1 MSYEG
6 DNIKSVIN
14 DLQKFVINT
23 PVLRFDFIDSLCNCN
38 VFFKCENFQRTGS
51 FKYRAA
57 INAIKNM
64 PIEFRQTGV
73 ITHSSGNFAH
83 ALARA
88 AYELKIPCHIVMPDN
103 TPNFKKTSVLSY
115 TKDIVECESNLRAR
129 ELTTKE
135 ILKNK
140 NLYFIHP
147 SNNMDV
153 ILGNSTCAVE
163 FINDYPNL
171 DFVFSPIGGGG
182 LIAGT
187 SIAINNFSEHCNVIG
202 AEPSNV
208 DDAYRSLISGKIEVN
223 ESTNTIADGLRTN
236 LGSINFPIIQNY
248 VKEILLVSENEI
260 MDSLD
265 IILNRLKIVVEPSSA
280 VVLGALIKNKKKFK
294 NKNIGLIMCGGN
306 IDFNSL
312 KF

>member
-1 MSYEG
+1 MPS
-6 DNIKSVIN
+6 DRQNIKSLKNNLGDYI
-14 DLQKFVINT
+14 INT
-23 PVLRFDFIDSLCNCN
+23 PVFRFDYIDSLCGSN
-38 VFFKCENFQRTGS
+38 VFFKCENFQHTGS

-57 INAIKNM
+57 INAIKNI
-64 PIEFRQTGV
+64 PDEFKDRGV

-88 AYELKIPCHIVMPDN
+88 AYELQIPCHIVMPDN
-103 TPNFKKTSVLSY
+103 TPNFKKNSVLSY
-115 TKDIVECESNLRAR
+115 TKNVIECESSLNAR
-129 ELTTKE
+129 ESTTNK
-135 ILKNK
+135 IIKNK
-140 NLYFIHP
+140 NLYFLHP

-153 ILGNSTCAVE
+153 IFGNSTCAQE
-163 FINDYPNL
+163 FIEDYPNL
-171 DFVFSPIGGGG
+171 DFIFSPIGGGG

-187 SIAINNFSEHCNVIG
+187 SIAINNFSDNCQVIG
-202 AEPSNV
+202 AEPLNV

-236 LGSINFPIIQNY
+236 LGSINFPIIQKF
-248 VKEILLVSENEI
+248 VKDILLVSEGEI
-260 MDSLD
+260 IESLN
-265 IILNRLKIVVEPSSA
+265 IIINRLKIVVEPSSA
-280 VVLGALIKNKKKFK
+280 VVLAALIKNKKKFK

>member
-236 LGSINFPIIQNY
+236 LGSINFPIIQKY